1 MTRRQ
6 GVCRN
11 WSLFHS
17 HGREVSVYIFMVYS
31 IIYSIDK
38 PSLQIMSQSRLHC
51 IPLPCP
57 IMKASHTYER
67 KEMSVETL
75 HVLFHAISECP
86 NYVSYPV
93 S

>member
-6 GVCRN
+6 RVCRN

-17 HGREVSVYIFMVYS
+17 HGRAVSVYIFMVYS
-31 IIYSIDK
+31 MIYSIDK
-38 PSLQIMSQSRLHC
+38 PFLQIMPHADYII

-67 KEMSVETL
+67 KEMSVETEL
-75 HVLFHAISECP
+75 HHLF
-86 NYVSYPV
+86 
-93 S
+93 